1 MGVADDM
8 EMTLEAIASKS
19 EESIREAMDNWLQV
33 PGLRLDRVIAELNL
47 ESKRKLP
54 INSQAFEKM
63 LESLRMDWG
72 QMEKNDM

>member
-47 ESKRKLP
+47 ESKRKIL